1 MYRIKIQT
9 HKKFMSDSSFSD
21 FHRHRQ
27 TKIVATLGPVSNSKE
42 KIAELFEAGVDVFRL
57 NFSHGTHDDFR
68 NLVNNIRSVEKERA
82 HPIAILADLQGPK
95 LRLGKFTNQTINLE
109 VGDQIRFDSNPALGR
124 QNRVMLPHPEIME
137 VLNTTNQIFL
147 DDGKVRVQITNKG
160 CDDYGPFLDGII
172 EAGST
177 LSDHK
182 GFNVPDIMIPVSAL
196 TDKDK
201 ADLPVALDMGVDWI
215 AQSFIQ
221 RPEDVEEL
229 IRLVDGRASIMIK
242 IEKPSALDCLD
253 KLVAL
258 ADGVMLAR
266 GDLGVEIPPEDVPAV
281 QKRVVRCVHEAGKPI
296 IVATQM
302 LESMIENAR
311 PTRAET
317 SDVATAVYDGADAV
331 MLSAETATGQYPLQA
346 VKIMDRICQ
355 RTEHDQIYEQMMDVA
370 RDNLHTLAIGDCA
383 NTITTAAY
391 YVAQDIDASLI
402 VTYTMSGST
411 ARRAS
416 RMRPPIPILCLTP
429 DYKAARRL
437 VLSYGIHPVH
447 TPEQVEDFT
456 GPARHAA
463 NIILNRGFA
472 KKGEKFVMTAGVPF
486 ATSGSTN
493 ILRIAEVE

>member
-1 MYRIKIQT
+1 MTQISPQP
-9 HKKFMSDSSFSD
+9 

-27 TKIVATLGPVSNSKE
+27 TKIVATLGPASNTKE
-42 KIAELFEAGVDVFRL
+42 KIEALFLAGVDVFRL
-57 NFSHGTHDDFR
+57 NFSHGAHEDMR
-68 NLVNNIRSVEKERA
+68 ALVDIIRGIEKDHA

-95 LRLGKFTNQTINLE
+95 LRIGKFENGFIDVKE
-109 VGDQIRFDSNPALGR
+109 GEKIRFDSNPALGNN
-124 QNRVMLPHPEIME
+124 QRVMLPHPEIMA
-137 VLNTTNQIFL
+137 VLDKTNQILL
-147 DDGKVRVQITNKG
+147 DDGKVRVQITGKG
-160 CDDYGPFLDGII
+160 SDEHGSYLDGEIQ
-172 EAGST
+172 AGSK

-182 GFNVPDIMIPVSAL
+182 GFNLPGVIVPVPAL
-196 TDKDK
+196 TEKDK
-201 ADLPVALDMGVDWI
+201 TDLPVALDMGADWI
-215 AQSFIQ
+215 AQSFVQ
-221 RPEDVEEL
+221 RPEDVREL
-229 IRLVDGRASIMIK
+229 AALINGRAKIIIK
-242 IEKPSALDCLD
+242 LEKPSALDCLD
-253 KLVAL
+253 ELIAL

-266 GDLGVEIPPEDVPAV
+266 GDLGVEIPPEDVPSV
-281 QKRVVRCVHEAGKPI
+281 QKNVVRRVHASGKPI

-311 PTRAET
+311 PTRAEA

-331 MLSAETATGQYPLQA
+331 MLSAETAAGDYPVKA

-355 RTEHDQIYEQMMDVA
+355 RTESDKIYEQMMDIL
-370 RDNLHTLAIGDCA
+370 RDDLNDAPAENSAD
-383 NTITTAAY
+383 TITMAAF

-411 ARRAS
+411 ALRAA

-463 NIILNRGFA
+463 KIVMERGLA

-486 ATSGSTN
+486 AKSGSTN